1 MPREEFLEGHDEH
14 EKHGNDAQRPEGL
27 EGPRPDQTTDE
38 QQRQQHPQDQRLG
51 LKFSTGLFPAPLTRL
66 DVGRHGF
73 SAPSTEGKRRPSS
86 SPMPVKPPNR
96 VCEFPNRASS
106 IGTIKTGMAMW
117 PRSRIDDIATS
128 GSDLL
133 LVVEAQGPLAG
144 VPIVLFSALLLLQGH
159 RRLPVTAFAIGAAAG
174 YVLAPNLL
182 GMLASVGVD
191 SPLDM
196 AQSQLRMIIGVM
208 MVSVAHSLRMMAG
221 LLAFIGIT
229 AGVQALYVRGI
240 DIEQGEF
247 IPIIAAWAARHFTRS
262 VRLLLHRGRGRGP
275 GWPAVGVFILLEMP
289 VMTPHPG
296 LRPRFGS
303 PSLAGMSFVYQHRAA
318 KKRAQKKE
326 LEA

>member
-1 MPREEFLEGHDEH
+1 M
-14 EKHGNDAQRPEGL
+14 
-27 EGPRPDQTTDE
+27 
-38 QQRQQHPQDQRLG
+38 
-51 LKFSTGLFPAPLTRL
+51 
-66 DVGRHGF
+66 
-73 SAPSTEGKRRPSS
+73 
-86 SPMPVKPPNR
+86 
-96 VCEFPNRASS
+96 
-106 IGTIKTGMAMW
+106 
-117 PRSRIDDIATS
+117 SRIDDIASS

-144 VPIVLFSALLLLQGH
+144 VPIVLFSVLLLLQGH

-196 AQSQLRMIIGVM
+196 AQSQLVCAAIIGVM
-208 MVSVAHSLRMMAG
+208 MVSVAQASLRMMAG

-247 IPIIAAWAARHFTRS
+247 IPIIAALVTWYFTRS
-262 VRLLLHRGRGRGP
+262 VRRLLPTIAAAAVGSVGLL
-275 GWPAVGVFILLEMP
+275 VGVFILLEMP
-289 VMTPHPG
+289 VMTLHPG
-296 LRPRFGS
+296 ASTTIWFAIP
-303 PSLAGMSFVYQHRAA
+303 LAGMSFVYQHRAA

-326 LEA
+326 LEGLMKDPSMKNLTDAQKRERALEVQARLKAGRRATGGGGKVGGKGTGTVRRRRDPLEQYLTPYGKSVLDRQAIEGSRRHRRQRSRQHPASDDA